1 MYNQSI
7 RPGYNSTSTRIQER
21 LNSPSHSSRTLVIEE
36 SALEQNDNSTEPEDN
51 SVGVLRLH
59 GDMTARRPPV
69 VRWDDDV
76 VDNEHMGKK
85 KSKICCI
92 YHKPREVGESSDS
105 ESSSNSSDSDSD
117 SDDHSNG
124 RCRHQHGK
132 KKKKNPRSVSP
143 NAYERQ
149 PVYNKNPSQ
158 PSKDNNINKS
168 TSV

>member
-1 MYNQSI
+1 MCNQPI
-7 RPGYNSTSTRIQER
+7 RPGYTSTSTRIQER

-69 VRWDDDV
+69 VRWDDNV

-85 KSKICCI
+85 KSK
-92 YHKPREVGESSDS
+92 KKWANFNS
-105 ESSSNSSDSDSD
+105 ESSSNSSDGDSD

-158 PSKDNNINKS
+158 SSKDSNVNKS
-168 TSV
+168 TSA